1 VGKAKAKFSTS
12 SILKKI
18 NLTKRILKN
27 KYVEKYCSK
36 TKTMSGKYRSNLQ
49 CFFIKKT
56 TKLNPQPAQYE
67 KKLKGSFLEKKS
79 YKKTLY

>member
-18 NLTKRILKN
+18 NLTKRILKD

-36 TKTMSGKYRSNLQ
+36 
-49 CFFIKKT
+49 KK
-56 TKLNPQPAQYE
+56 NHIREIP
-67 KKLKGSFLEKKS
+67 
-79 YKKTLY
+79 

>member
-1 VGKAKAKFSTS
+1 LGKKNKKAKIKIKKIKKHVGKAKAKFSAS

-36 TKTMSGKYRSNLQ
+36 TKTMSGKYCSNLQ
-49 CFFIKKT
+49 CFFIKK
-56 TKLNPQPAQYE
+56 LQN
-67 KKLKGSFLEKKS
+67 
-79 YKKTLY
+79 